1 MRVPALG
8 DSGCNPQRA
17 AWPGRARGLGLLAV
31 CVAAGLAV
39 GVAASIAH
47 PLVLLALPPALAVAI
62 WALSSAERAL
72 WLLIAV
78 IAILP
83 RVASPVSIGFKPTLL
98 DVALLLLIAA
108 WAARTS
114 RYPLDLRR
122 LPISLPLIGLM
133 VVALATFVFGLPNGP
148 FTTLVARRFAEMLLS
163 LGAVFVIVA
172 VLRDVG
178 AIRRATAVF
187 ALAGG
192 LAALIGLA
200 LYVMPDDLAIRL
212 LSALRIFD
220 YPAGPGVLRYIRD
233 DPALMQR
240 ATGLWIDPNAYGGF
254 LLVVGALTLPQV
266 FAARPALP
274 RWLALLCAGLI
285 GLALVA
291 SVSRGAMLGFVAVAA
306 LIGAARYR
314 RLFVL
319 GAVALAVA
327 LLLPQTSELAAHF
340 VDGFMGRDLATQMR
354 FGEYRDALRL
364 LERYPVL
371 GVGFTDTPD
380 VDLYIG
386 VSMMYLLIAQT
397 MGGVGLTA
405 FLAVMATLFV
415 SAGRAASKVWSNEEL
430 FPAWLGAHAAIVG
443 VLISGIFDHYF
454 FNIDFHNAVML
465 MWLVVALAAAASRL
479 AGESGVKDEG

>member
-1 MRVPALG
+1 MSVPVAG
-8 DSGCNPQRA
+8 DRRF
-17 AWPGRARGLGLLAV
+17 AWPGRVSGLVLLAA

-39 GVAASIAH
+39 GAAASIVH
-47 PLVLLALPPALAVAI
+47 PLVLLALPPALAVAV

-72 WLLIAV
+72 WLLVAV

-108 WAARTS
+108 WALRTS

-122 LPISLPLIGLM
+122 LPITLPLIGLM

-172 VLRDVG
+172 VLRDAG
-178 AIRRATAVF
+178 AVRRTTA
-187 ALAGG
+187 ALVLCGG

-220 YPAGPGVLRYIRD
+220 YPTGPGVLRYIRD

-254 LLVVGALTLPQV
+254 LLVVGALALPQV
-266 FAARPALP
+266 FASRPALP
-274 RWLALLCAGLI
+274 RWLALVCAGLI

-306 LIGAARYR
+306 LIGTARYR

-319 GAVALAVA
+319 GAIVLAVA
-327 LLLPQTSELAAHF
+327 LILPQTSELVSHF

-354 FGEYRDALRL
+354 FGEYKDALRL

-397 MGGVGLTA
+397 MGIVGLTA
-405 FLAVMATLFV
+405 FLVVMTTVFV
-415 SAGRAASKVWSNEEL
+415 SASRTAPKVWSNEEL
-430 FPAWLGAHAAIVG
+430 FPAWMGAHAAIVG

-465 MWLVVALAAAASRL
+465 MWLVVALAVAASRL
-479 AGESGVKDEG
+479 AGERQPG

>member
-8 DSGCNPQRA
+8 DKLSV
-17 AWPGRARGLGLLAV
+17 WPGRAPGLALLAV
-31 CVAAGLAV
+31 CVAAGLVV
-39 GVAASIAH
+39 GAAASIVH
-47 PLVLLALPPALAVAI
+47 PLVLLALPPALAVAV

-108 WAARTS
+108 WALRIS

-122 LPISLPLIGLM
+122 LPVSLPLIGLM

-163 LGAVFVIVA
+163 LGAVFIIVA
-172 VLRDVG
+172 VLRDAG
-178 AIRRATAVF
+178 AIRRATA
-187 ALAGG
+187 ALVLCGG

-254 LLVVGALTLPQV
+254 LLVVGALALPQV
-266 FAARPALP
+266 FAGRPALP
-274 RWLALLCAGLI
+274 RRLALLCAGLI

-306 LIGAARYR
+306 LIGVARYR
-314 RLFVL
+314 RLFAL
-319 GAVALAVA
+319 GAIALAVA
-327 LLLPQTSELAAHF
+327 LILPQTSELISHF

-354 FGEYRDALRL
+354 FGEYKDALRL
-364 LERYPVL
+364 LERYPVF

-397 MGGVGLTA
+397 MGVVGLIA
-405 FLAVMATLFV
+405 FLAVMVAVFV
-415 SAGRAASKVWSNEEL
+415 SAGRATRQVWSNEEL
-430 FPAWLGAHAAIVG
+430 FPAWIGAHAALVG

-465 MWLVVALAAAASRL
+465 MWLVVALAVAASRL
-479 AGESGVKDEG
+479 AGRSDGVTG

>member
-1 MRVPALG
+1 MDIPAL
-8 DSGCNPQRA
+8 SNRPA
-17 AWPGRARGLGLLAV
+17 ARLDRARALALPAL
-31 CVAAGLAV
+31 CVATGLAV
-39 GVAASIAH
+39 GAAASIVH

-62 WALSSAERAL
+62 WALSSVERAL

-108 WAARTS
+108 WALRIS
-114 RYPLDLRR
+114 RYSLDLRR
-122 LPISLPLIGLM
+122 LPITLPLIGLM

-172 VLRDVG
+172 VLRDAG
-178 AIRRATAVF
+178 AVRRATA
-187 ALAGG
+187 ALTLCGG

-220 YPAGPGVLRYIRD
+220 YPSGPGVLRYIRD

-254 LLVVGALTLPQV
+254 LLVVGALALPQA
-266 FAARPALP
+266 FAVRPVLP
-274 RWLALLCAGLI
+274 RWLALGCAGLVA
-285 GLALVA
+285 LALA
-291 SVSRGAMLGFVAVAA
+291 ATVSRGAMLGFAAVAA
-306 LIGAARYR
+306 LIGVLRYR

-319 GAVALAVA
+319 GAIVLAVA
-327 LLLPQTSELAAHF
+327 LLLPQTGELVSHF

-354 FGEYRDALRL
+354 FGEYKDALRL

-397 MGGVGLTA
+397 MGLVGLTA
-405 FLAVMATLFV
+405 FVVVMATVFV
-415 SAGRAASKVWSNEEL
+415 FAARAAPKLWSNEHL

-465 MWLVVALAAAASRL
+465 MWLVVGLAVAASRL
-479 AGESGVKDEG
+479 AGESVMRGER